1 MYAELL
7 VLRLVHI
14 LSAIMWLGSGI
25 FTGIFLIPALSG
37 SPAVMG
43 EVLAGLQRRR
53 YFVVFPIVATLT
65 ILSGLRLLYI
75 ASAGFSSGYFATGTG
90 RTFAIS
96 AVAAII
102 AFVLSLGVARP
113 AAVRAGKIS
122 GLLPATQDAPERER
136 LLGELDRVRRRGALA
151 TSLAV
156 GFGIL
161 AASGMAIA
169 RYV

>member
-14 LSAIMWLGSGI
+14 LSAITWLGSAI

-43 EVLAGLQRRR
+43 EVLAGLERRK
-53 YFVVFPIVATLT
+53 YFVVFPVVATLT
-65 ILSGLRLLYI
+65 ILSGLRLLYLT
-75 ASAGFSSGYFATGTG
+75 SAGFSSGYFATGTG

-96 AVAAII
+96 AGAALI
-102 AFVLSLGVARP
+102 AFILSLGVARP
-113 AAVRAGKIS
+113 AAVRAGAIA
-122 GLLPATQDAPERER
+122 GLLATKPDFPEREQ
-136 LLGELDRVRRRGALA
+136 LLRELDCVRRRGALA

-156 GFGIL
+156 GFGIV
-161 AASGMAIA
+161 AASGMAVA